1 MKHRVHT
8 LACLLVVL
16 LCCGMLFAQSDRAT
30 ITGTVKDASSA
41 VLPGV
46 QVRVINVGTNDV
58 YTVTTDTLGLFQ
70 VSNLP
75 IGNYAVN
82 FSKDGFKTLDR
93 KGITLL
99 IGQVAEINA
108 ALQVGTR
115 AEIIEVTAEAP
126 VLQTET
132 ANLTTNLDSQAVTE
146 LPLNVVGGRSL
157 STFMFAYVP
166 GVEGSDYASHIN
178 GSMALSKE
186 VMVDGISAVSQ
197 LGGYIS
203 ETQPPMEGVQ
213 EFQVETA
220 GISAEAG
227 RTGGGVF
234 RYEMKSGTNN
244 WHGSAYGFMHDAS
257 LDALGDNSKLLARQ
271 DPANAKV
278 YLHKS
283 ETLSDWGVSGGGPI
297 LKNKLFFYAAYER
310 YMQSNWNYGAPGSSV
325 PTDTMMGLNADGSVA
340 TYADLSAIV
349 QNPIINPVT
358 NTPFA
363 NNQIP
368 TTMIS
373 PVTAKILQIYHKDY
387 KPEVAGQAQNNAMP
401 ASTLPWNHINETSLK
416 LDYNMSD
423 KHRLNA
429 VFFYNFYP
437 RILADQGGIWSPTA
451 LYGGPLANSYEH
463 DTKSPS
469 FRATDSY
476 TISPNVVNSFRFAI
490 NRFRNPS
497 LAKSQSGG
505 WNSILGLGDGV
516 GNFPRISFN
525 NNGWYNN
532 CCLANNGW
540 GFGNLGSQF
549 NDFYVGNTFI
559 YNDDLSIVKGRN
571 TYKIGAEFRAMQF
584 NNHGDT
590 GVYSVTFDPLSTG
603 NSYNNNGSALASFLL
618 GDASQGGLSTGD
630 WLHGRR
636 KAFSL
641 YASDNIKVN
650 SKLTLNVDL
659 RWDYN
664 NPYKEKNGH
673 WSNFN
678 IQEKNPV
685 TGLMGTMDYL
695 GNGSKSFE
703 KRQDWTNFAPHI
715 GAAYALTPKTVIRG
729 TYSIFFVP
737 LNMNTWGAIPYGFDP
752 GFKKSNAATAFN
764 WNNGYV
770 GNVTQLTTP
779 DYSQWGMV
787 YVDPR
792 SLTPGN
798 TQQFT
803 LGVQHELTKDMKLD
817 VSYVQSAS
825 YHLQSGTLE
834 TNQPTVVNMQNGLKN
849 EYDPANWPASF
860 KASAPPNGY
869 APYAAG
875 IWGGYYPNYLATLPY
890 PQASLAY
897 GPLFSVGAPLGN
909 STYKGLQFSVTKRA
923 SHGLS
928 MQGSYVY
935 SKTHGDVDSSMEE
948 LWWAGSIQNV
958 YDLKSERKNIAD
970 FDQTHVVKGYIIYD
984 LPFGKNKLL
993 GGGVGPVMND
1003 VIGGWSVDFNYHY
1016 NTGTPMQ
1023 IHSTN
1028 GYPGFNSV
1036 YVNLVSGCKLKNGS
1050 PSLGKQYLN
1059 PSCFLNPTNNE
1070 LGTAGNYLD
1079 VVRNPGLA
1087 TEDLAL
1093 HKATAFGPEDRYK
1106 LTLRLEFFNV
1116 LNRHQAG
1123 SAVTNMNDPNFGR
1136 VINYGGLG
1144 GRVGQ
1149 FGARFAF

>member
-1 MKHRVHT
+1 
-8 LACLLVVL
+8 
-16 LCCGMLFAQSDRAT
+16 MLFAQSDRAT

-132 ANLTTNLDSQAVTE
+132 ANLTTNLDSQAVSE
-146 LPLNVVGGRSL
+146 LPMNVTGGRML
-157 STFMFAYVP
+157 STFMFNYVP
-166 GVEGSDYASHIN
+166 GVEGTDYSSHIN
-178 GSMALSKE
+178 GSLALNKE
-186 VMVDGISAVSQ
+186 VLIDGVSAVSQ

-203 ETQPPMEGVQ
+203 ESQPPMEGVQ

-220 GISAEAG
+220 GISADGG
-227 RTGGGVF
+227 RTGGGIF
-234 RYEMKSGTNN
+234 RYEMKSGSNN
-244 WHGSAYGFMHDAS
+244 WHGSAFGFMHDAS
-257 LDALGDNSKLLARQ
+257 LDALSANDKLLAQ
-271 DPANAKV
+271 QQPQNAAV
-278 YLHKS
+278 YLRKS
-283 ETLSDWGVSGGGPI
+283 ESLSDWGVSGGGPI
-297 LKNKLFFYAAYER
+297 LKNKLFFYSAFER
-310 YMQSNWNYGAPGSSV
+310 YMQSNYNLGAPGSSV
-325 PTDTMMGLNADGSVA
+325 PTDTMMGLNADGSVG
-340 TYADLSAIV
+340 TYADLSAAV
-349 QNPIINPVT
+349 TAPIYNPVDGT
-358 NTPFA
+358 VFA
-363 NNQIP
+363 GNKIP

-373 PVTAKILQIYHKDY
+373 PVTAKILQLYHKY
-387 KPEVAGQAQNNAMP
+387 YAPEVVGQAQNNAMP

-416 LDYNMSD
+416 LDYNVSD
-423 KHRLNA
+423 KHRISA
-429 VFFYNFYP
+429 TFFYNFYP

-451 LYGGPLANSYEH
+451 VDGGPFANSYEH
-463 DTKSPS
+463 DTKAPS
-469 FRATDSY
+469 FRIADSY
-476 TISPNVVNSFRFAI
+476 NISPTVLNTFHFAV

-497 LAKSQSGG
+497 IAKSQSGG

-516 GNFPRISFN
+516 GNFPKISFN
-525 NNGWYNN
+525 NAGWYGN

-540 GFGNLGSQF
+540 NFGGLGSQF
-549 NDFYVGNTFI
+549 NDFYAANTFI
-559 YNDDLSIVKGRN
+559 FNDDVSWVKGRN
-571 TYKIGAEFRAMQF
+571 AYKFGAEFRAMQF
-584 NNHGDT
+584 NSHGDQ

-603 NSYNNNGSALASFLL
+603 GGNYNAGGNALASFLL
-618 GDASQGGLSTGD
+618 GDASQGGLSTQD
-630 WLHGRR
+630 WTYGRR
-636 KAFSL
+636 KSLSL
-641 YASDNIKVN
+641 YVADNIKVT
-650 SKLTLNVDL
+650 SKLTVNLDL

-664 NPYKEKNGH
+664 NPYKEKNGN

-678 IQEKNPV
+678 IQEMNTV
-685 TGLMGTMDYL
+685 TGLPGTMDYL

-703 KRQDWTNFAPHI
+703 KRQDWTNFAPHV
-715 GAAYALTPKTVIRG
+715 GAAYALTQKTVIRG
-729 TYSIFFVP
+729 TFSVFYVP
-737 LNMNTWGAIPYGFDP
+737 LNMNNWAGIPYGFNP
-752 GFKKSNAATAFN
+752 GFHNSNAATAFN

-770 GNVTQLTTP
+770 GNVTNVRTP
-779 DYSQWGMV
+779 DYTQWGMV

-792 SLTPGN
+792 ALTLGN
-798 TQQFT
+798 TQQWT
-803 LGVQHELTKDMKLD
+803 IGVQRELTKDLKID

-834 TNQPTVVNMQNGLKN
+834 TNQPTVANMQRALPN
-849 EYDPANWPASF
+849 EYN
-860 KASAPPNGY
+860 SALWSPT
-869 APYAAG
+869 
-875 IWGGYYPNYLATLPY
+875 YLASKRPYDGLIYNGNLAIATVPY
-890 PQASLAY
+890 PQAQVDY
-897 GPLFSVGAPLGN
+897 GPLFSVNAPLGN

-928 MQGSYVY
+928 LQGSYVY
-935 SKTHGDVDSSMEE
+935 SKTHGDVDSSLND
-948 LWWAGSIQNV
+948 LWWAGSLQNV
-958 YDLKSERKNIAD
+958 YDLKDEAKNISD
-970 FDQTHVVKGYIIYD
+970 FDMTHVVKGYFIYD

-993 GGGVGPVMND
+993 GSGVGPIMND
-1003 VIGGWSVDFNYHY
+1003 VIGGWSVNFGYHY

-1036 YVNLVSGCKLKNGS
+1036 YVDLVPGCKLTNGS
-1050 PSLGKQYLN
+1050 PSLGKQYVNTTCFQN
-1059 PSCFLNPTNNE
+1059 PANGQ
-1070 LGTAGNYLD
+1070 LGTAGNFLD
-1079 VVRNPGLA
+1079 GLRNPGMA
-1087 TEDLAL
+1087 TEDMSV
-1093 HKATAFGPEDRYK
+1093 HKATGFGPEERYK

-1116 LNRHQAG
+1116 FNRHQAG
-1123 SAVTNMNDPNFGR
+1123 SAVTNMSDPNFGR

-1149 FGARFAF
+1149 FGARFTF

>member
-1 MKHRVHT
+1 
-8 LACLLVVL
+8 
-16 LCCGMLFAQSDRAT
+16 
-30 ITGTVKDASSA
+30 
-41 VLPGV
+41 
-46 QVRVINVGTNDV
+46 
-58 YTVTTDTLGLFQ
+58 
-70 VSNLP
+70 
-75 IGNYAVN
+75 
-82 FSKDGFKTLDR
+82 
-93 KGITLL
+93 
-99 IGQVAEINA
+99 
-108 ALQVGTR
+108 
-115 AEIIEVTAEAP
+115 
-126 VLQTET
+126 
-132 ANLTTNLDSQAVTE
+132 
-146 LPLNVVGGRSL
+146 
-157 STFMFAYVP
+157 
-166 GVEGSDYASHIN
+166 
-178 GSMALSKE
+178 
-186 VMVDGISAVSQ
+186 
-197 LGGYIS
+197 
-203 ETQPPMEGVQ
+203 
-213 EFQVETA
+213 
-220 GISAEAG
+220 
-227 RTGGGVF
+227 
-234 RYEMKSGTNN
+234 
-244 WHGSAYGFMHDAS
+244 
-257 LDALGDNSKLLARQ
+257 
-271 DPANAKV
+271 
-278 YLHKS
+278 
-283 ETLSDWGVSGGGPI
+283 
-297 LKNKLFFYAAYER
+297 
-310 YMQSNWNYGAPGSSV
+310 
-325 PTDTMMGLNADGSVA
+325 
-340 TYADLSAIV
+340 
-349 QNPIINPVT
+349 
-358 NTPFA
+358 
-363 NNQIP
+363 
-368 TTMIS
+368 MIS

-451 LYGGPLANSYEH
+451 LYGGPFANSYEH

-497 LAKSQSGG
+497 VAKSQSGG

-525 NNGWYNN
+525 NGGWYGN

-540 GFGNLGSQF
+540 NFGGLGSQF

-650 SKLTLNVDL
+650 SKLTVNLDL

-715 GAAYALTPKTVIRG
+715 GAAYAITPKTVIRG

-737 LNMNTWGAIPYGFDP
+737 LNMNTWGAVPYGFDP

-803 LGVQHELTKDMKLD
+803 MGVQRELTKDLKLD

-849 EYDPANWPASF
+849 EYDPANWPTSF

-890 PQASLAY
+890 PQAALAY

-993 GGGVGPVMND
+993 GSGVGPVMND
-1003 VIGGWSVDFNYHY
+1003 VIGGWSVDLNYHY

-1023 IHSTN
+1023 VHSTN
-1028 GYPGFNSV
+1028 SYPGFNSV
-1036 YVNLVSGCKLKNGS
+1036 YVNLVPGCKLTNGS
-1050 PSLGKQYLN
+1050 PSLGKQYVN
-1059 PSCFLNPTNNE
+1059 TNCFQNPTNNA

-1079 VVRNPGLA
+1079 GLRNPGLA
-1087 TEDLAL
+1087 TEDLAV
-1093 HKATAFGPEDRYK
+1093 HKALGFGAEERYK

-1116 LNRHQAG
+1116 LNRHQPG
-1123 SAVTNMNDPNFGR
+1123 SAVTNMSDPNFGR